1 MDALEHAW
9 ADEWQSVLLKRWLMD
24 RCGALAGRWGAGWGV
39 LPRLAAS
46 QWAAGTRQP
55 RAISGGHHRRL
66 VPTQRL
72 HRCEMAEAEAETST
86 RAGGTASCMSSR

>member
-1 MDALEHAW
+1 M
-9 ADEWQSVLLKRWLMD
+9 ADGSLRGAG
-24 RCGALAGRWGAGWGV
+24 GALGRWMRGV